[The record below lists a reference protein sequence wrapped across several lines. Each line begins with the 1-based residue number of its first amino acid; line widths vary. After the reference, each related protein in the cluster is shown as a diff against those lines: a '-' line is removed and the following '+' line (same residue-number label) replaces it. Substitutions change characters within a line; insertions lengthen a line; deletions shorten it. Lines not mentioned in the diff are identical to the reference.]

1 MKKIKLTGLDFKD
14 IPMAEE
20 CSVLNTPFSV
30 YSKTVRNRIVFQPM
44 EGADGELSGAP
55 GELTKRRYTR
65 FAKSGAGIIW
75 VEAVAVCNEGR
86 ANPHQLCLNEET
98 AEDFKNL
105 VSMIKETAQL
115 KFGWEP
121 LVIMQAT
128 HSGRQSRPT
137 DKPEPIYA
145 YHNEIFEK
153 KRPMGEGS
161 HLITDEECDALG
173 EKYYKATLLAA
184 QCGFDGVD
192 IKCCHGYLI
201 SEFLSAR
208 NREGRYG
215 GSLENRTRLY
225 FSCFENAKKA
235 ADETGVFLTTRLGV
249 YEGFEYPWGFG
260 VSKDSGLDFDME
272 EPVWVVEQL
281 KNRFGVELINITI
294 GNPYVNP
301 NVNRPYN
308 GCEIEDPYTG
318 VARIAAVTKAMQK
331 AFPDMTFV
339 LSGTTFLMEKSL
351 NYAAAMVRDF
361 GVQLAGFGR
370 MTFAYPEFWEDYLEN
385 GYIERKKCC
394 IACGKCTKMMRSGG
408 VAGCPVRDRE
418 VYTPLYKEYFKV
430 GK

>member
-75 VEAVAVCNEGR
+75 IEAVAVCNEGR

-153 KRPMGEGS
+153 KK
-161 HLITDEECDALG
+161 T
-173 EKYYKATLLAA
+173 
-184 QCGFDGVD
+184 
-192 IKCCHGYLI
+192 
-201 SEFLSAR
+201 
-208 NREGRYG
+208 YG
-215 GSLENRTRLY
+215 
-225 FSCFENAKKA
+225 
-235 ADETGVFLTTRLGV
+235 
-249 YEGFEYPWGFG
+249 
-260 VSKDSGLDFDME
+260 
-272 EPVWVVEQL
+272 
-281 KNRFGVELINITI
+281 
-294 GNPYVNP
+294 
-301 NVNRPYN
+301 
-308 GCEIEDPYTG
+308 
-318 VARIAAVTKAMQK
+318 
-331 AFPDMTFV
+331 
-339 LSGTTFLMEKSL
+339 
-351 NYAAAMVRDF
+351 
-361 GVQLAGFGR
+361 
-370 MTFAYPEFWEDYLEN
+370 
-385 GYIERKKCC
+385 
-394 IACGKCTKMMRSGG
+394 
-408 VAGCPVRDRE
+408 
-418 VYTPLYKEYFKV
+418 
-430 GK
+430 